1 MGKKL
6 PSHYERVAKR
16 YPKLIS
22 AVEALGE
29 ELGKVGP
36 LDKKTCELV
45 KLGISVGTGLEG
57 AVHSHTRRALQAG
70 AGPDEIRHAVLL
82 ALTTAGFPRMMAALS
97 WAYDV
102 L

>member
-6 PSHYERVAKR
+6 PSHYERLAKSH
-16 YPKLIS
+16 PKLVS
-22 AVEALGE
+22 FVEALGE
-29 ELGKVGP
+29 ELGRAGP
-36 LDKKTCELV
+36 LDKKMCELV
-45 KLGISVGTGLEG
+45 KLGISVGMGLEG

-82 ALTTAGFPRMMAALS
+82 ATTTAGFPRMMAALS
-97 WAYDV
+97 WVEDV